1 MKTSVIA
8 LFALLALQASA
19 SWVIIEGY
27 DDAGCSGTPD
37 SIHAYEEGECYSDG
51 DGAIKYEDG
60 TYKSFSANNC
70 DGTPDE
76 TDVGDSCE
84 DTDNGSGIVVASG
97 LSTPVNADYPLT
109 RASFPD
115 DDCDHLDM
123 ITYYTTTSA
132 DDMDDVDTG
141 CEDIDVLGIS
151 VKTEFT
157 STGYKST
164 TYTET
169 GCTGTSSSTEVTYG
183 ECEEDY
189 LSDYTI
195 MYYNSGSIVI
205 ASISGLFAI
214 IGFALMGWASS
225 LDEKI
230 LSWEYGICPTF
241 SRG

>member
-37 SIHAYEEGECYSDG
+37 SINAYEEGECYSRG
-51 DGAIKYEDG
+51 DGAIKFEDG
-60 TYKSFSANNC
+60 TYMSYSANNC
-70 DGTPDE
+70 DGTASDE

-109 RASFPD
+109 QATFPTNN

-123 ITYYTTTSA
+123 TTLYTTTSA
-132 DDMDDVDTG
+132 DDMEDVDTG
-141 CEDIDVLGIS
+141 CEDVDLLGIS

-169 GCTGTSSSTEVTYG
+169 GCTGTSSSTEITFG
-183 ECEEDY
+183 ECEE
-189 LSDYTI
+189 STNGYTI
-195 MYYNSGSIVI
+195 MYYSAGSMIL
-205 ASISGLFAI
+205 ASISALFAI
-214 IGFALMGWASS
+214 IGFALMG
-225 LDEKI
+225 
-230 LSWEYGICPTF
+230 
-241 SRG
+241 